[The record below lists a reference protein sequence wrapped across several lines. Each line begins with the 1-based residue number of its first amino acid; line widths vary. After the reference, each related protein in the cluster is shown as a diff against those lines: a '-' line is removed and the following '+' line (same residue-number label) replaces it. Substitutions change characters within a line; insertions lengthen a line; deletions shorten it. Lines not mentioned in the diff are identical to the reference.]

1 MNVQMGTNATLSW
14 SQVINQP
21 NAAALGGIMA
31 NSTRLT
37 HIDANGVYTGT
48 LTADQIIAG
57 KISADYID
65 TTNLAAEKI
74 YQQGYPSNYVKVG
87 GQYGD
92 LELSYN
98 GNNYFTIYNGIDY
111 VSLKHFGN
119 EYLRMS
125 GAASAAIPVGKWDFS
140 SATVLG
146 IKAVFG

>member
-1 MNVQMGTNATLSW
+1 MNVQMGKNATLSW
-14 SQVINQP
+14 NQVTSQP

-31 NSTRLT
+31 NSSRLT

-57 KISADYID
+57 RISSDYID
-65 TTNLAAEKI
+65 TSNLAAEKI
-74 YQQGYPSNYVKVG
+74 YQKGYPANFIKVG
-87 GQYGD
+87 GQFGD

-98 GNNYFTIYNGIDY
+98 GNNYFTIYNGVDY

-140 SATVLG
+140 SAIVTGVT
-146 IKAVFG
+146 AVFG